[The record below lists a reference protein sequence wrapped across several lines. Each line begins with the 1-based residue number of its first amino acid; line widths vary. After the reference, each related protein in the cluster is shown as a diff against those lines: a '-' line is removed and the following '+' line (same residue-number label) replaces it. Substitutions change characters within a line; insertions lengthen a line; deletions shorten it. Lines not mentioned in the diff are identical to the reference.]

1 MNLLTHCFTGLL
13 EGINKIPALKVL
25 AISELSD
32 SCSSALTKSS
42 LFEGL
47 FLNFSFFVKFPLI
60 PLKEN
65 QTSYFIVKT
74 KP

>member
-1 MNLLTHCFTGLL
+1 MRFDYFILCLNYIFTGIL

-32 SCSSALTKSS
+32 SCSAALTKTS

-47 FLNFSFFVKFPLI
+47 F
-60 PLKEN
+60 
-65 QTSYFIVKT
+65 
-74 KP
+74 